1 MSTFSWLTGDAIQVM
16 VKLTSSSYTHVMFVF
31 WLLWII
37 VVFGG
42 LYMGLG
48 SMLTMIDSGFDVAL
62 MLNFIIYT
70 GCALYGM
77 PRLFRLIVRK
87 G

>member
-1 MSTFSWLTGDAIQVM
+1 
-16 VKLTSSSYTHVMFVF
+16 MFVF

-48 SMLTMIDSGFDVAL
+48 SLLTMIDSGFSVAL
-62 MLNFIIYT
+62 MLNFIIYS
-70 GCALYGM
+70 GCALYGV
-77 PRLFRLIVRK
+77 PRLFRLIARK